1 MRSLSIRGKVSQA
14 VLAVVL
20 FLSVISGDH
29 AQNASTG
36 TAKAPPRTED
46 IPLCNG
52 RSLGGSEGHARSTA
66 NPHAHVVT
74 LSWKAAVPK
83 SNSPQEA
90 IQGYYVY
97 RRLTSQTYAES
108 NRISESPVRATQ
120 CADTTVDPQK
130 TYFYVVKAVT
140 VGGKQSSA
148 SAEIKAVVPFP

>member
-1 MRSLSIRGKVSQA
+1 MRSLSIRGKVSQL
-14 VLAVVL
+14 VLALLLLPTLVV
-20 FLSVISGDH
+20 VR

-36 TAKAPPRTED
+36 TGKAPPRTEG

-52 RSLGGSEGHARSTA
+52 RSLGGSAGHARSTA

-74 LSWKAAVPK
+74 LSWRAAVPT

-90 IQGYYVY
+90 IQGYSVY
-97 RRLTSQTYAES
+97 RSLTSQTYAES

-120 CADTTVDPQK
+120 CADTTVEPRK

-140 VGGKQSSA
+140 VGGKQSGA
-148 SAEIKAVVPFP
+148 SAEIKAVVP